1 MANQSP
7 TLSGKQAV
15 LEAMPDHPAVK
26 ALEAWNPQAFT
37 DARFDFGELTLTVAA
52 SEICAACAAVQAAG
66 YNFFEDMTAVD
77 WFPASPRFQLSYHIL
92 SHAFKERIRLRAMV
106 DEPDPSHRL
115 HHIRLGGRQLLRARS
130 LRPLRD
136 SLRRP
141 PRSAPHHDARRL
153 EGPPAPQ
160 GLPGGGLPLM
170 SSNPGAPVIDLP
182 ATETAGERRM
192 VLNMGPQHPAT
203 HGVLRLVVELDG
215 EVIVSVRPEIGYLH
229 TGIEKTCEAKFYQQV
244 VPLTDRINYLDP
256 LSNNLCYCLA
266 VEKLLGLE
274 IPERAQWIRVLLTEL
289 SRLNSH
295 LIWLGTHAMDI
306 GALTVFLYTFRE
318 REEILRLFEAVAGQ
332 RMMTSYFRI
341 GGLSMEPPLDWLDRV
356 QHFITTFPEKI
367 DEYSNLLTGNPI
379 FMNRL
384 KGVGYLSPEDAIA
397 LGVTGPPL
405 RASGVDI
412 DLRRDMPYSSYEKF
426 QFKVPISTVG
436 DTWARYEVRLVE
448 MREST
453 KIVQQALDGMPGGPV
468 KANAPKVVLPDREKM
483 KTEMEALIHHFKIVT
498 EGFNVPA
505 GEVYQGMECGHGQMG
520 YYVVSDG
527 TAKPYR
533 VHMRYPSFA
542 TLQAVETMCKGRLI
556 ADLVAVVGSI
566 DIVLG
571 EIDR

>member
-1 MANQSP
+1 MAE
-7 TLSGKQAV
+7 TLYTPI
-15 LEAMPDHPAVK
+15 L
-26 ALEAWNPQAFT
+26 
-37 DARFDFGELTLTVAA
+37 AA
-52 SEICAACAAVQAAG
+52 
-66 YNFFEDMTAVD
+66 
-77 WFPASPRFQLSYHIL
+77 
-92 SHAFKERIRLRAMV
+92 
-106 DEPDPSHRL
+106 
-115 HHIRLGGRQLLRARS
+115 
-130 LRPLRD
+130 
-136 SLRRP
+136 
-141 PRSAPHHDARRL
+141 
-153 EGPPAPQ
+153 PPAE
-160 GLPGGGLPLM
+160 
-170 SSNPGAPVIDLP
+170 GAKDQH
-182 ATETAGERRM
+182 M

-203 HGVLRLVVELDG
+203 HGVLRLVVEIDG
-215 EVIVSVRPEIGYLH
+215 EIIVRIYPEVGYLH

-266 VEKLLGLE
+266 VEKLLALE
-274 IPERAQWIRVLLTEL
+274 IPPKAQWIRVLLTEL
-289 SRLNSH
+289 SRINSH

-341 GGLSMEPPLDWLDRV
+341 GGLALEPPLGYLDRV
-356 QHFITTFPEKI
+356 QAFIKTFPEKI
-367 DEYSNLLTGNPI
+367 DEYANLLTGNPI
-379 FMNRL
+379 FSGRL
-384 KGVGYLSPEDAIA
+384 KGVGYLSAADAIA

-426 QFKVPISTVG
+426 QFKVPVSQDG
-436 DTWARYEVRLVE
+436 DVWARYILRIEE
-448 MREST
+448 MRESV
-453 KIVQQALDGMPGGPV
+453 KIIQQALDGLPEGSV
-468 KANAPKVVLPDREKM
+468 KADAPKIVLPDREKM
-483 KTEMEALIHHFKIVT
+483 KTQMEALIHHFKIVT
-498 EGFNVPA
+498 EGFAVPA

-542 TLQAVETMCKGRLI
+542 TLQALETMCKGRML
-556 ADLVAVVGSI
+556 ADLVAVIGSI